1 MIAYRILWCYVIT
14 YGDISRKLI
23 EVIFSVEDDADVG
36 APGLWLEDDDE
47 DIAHIGGG
55 RYAHWHS
62 FFVIKSISLPPFP
75 FKSQDRFKF

>member
-1 MIAYRILWCYVIT
+1 MIT

-47 DIAHIGGG
+47 DIAHIGGWSPW
-55 RYAHWHS
+55 RPYAVKW
-62 FFVIKSISLPPFP
+62 I
-75 FKSQDRFKF
+75 

>member
-1 MIAYRILWCYVIT
+1 MIT

-55 RYAHWHS
+55 RYAH
-62 FFVIKSISLPPFP
+62 
-75 FKSQDRFKF
+75 